1 VDVINK
7 GRPTRSFV
15 YTELVDNSNPHA
27 TLGNDWKQVHEFES
41 QFVCVPQFCMCDPVA
56 KTKT

>member
-41 QFVCVPQFCMCDPVA
+41 QFCMCATILYV
-56 KTKT
+56 